1 MPYGEESV
9 GSEVLGISR
18 VANASEEICFHDA
31 IVLVVHL
38 LEVFSWIVT
47 AAPAD
52 RAESLWA
59 CAVRTFAFSR
69 WLLVPR
75 LTCTVTR
82 EGTVFARLLSLQF
95 AWVGR
100 VSAY

>member
-1 MPYGEESV
+1 MMPYGEESV

-47 AAPAD
+47 AAPTDAR
-52 RAESLWA
+52 RASGHVLFGLSHLVVGSLF
-59 CAVRTFAFSR
+59 RD
-69 WLLVPR
+69 
-75 LTCTVTR
+75 
-82 EGTVFARLLSLQF
+82 
-95 AWVGR
+95 
-100 VSAY
+100 